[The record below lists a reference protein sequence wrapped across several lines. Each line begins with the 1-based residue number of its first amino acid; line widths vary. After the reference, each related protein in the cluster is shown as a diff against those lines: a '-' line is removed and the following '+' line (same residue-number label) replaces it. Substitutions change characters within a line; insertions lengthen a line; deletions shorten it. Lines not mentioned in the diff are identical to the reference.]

1 MKQGGFEI
9 DDRPVKDPTVKLN
22 LTSPGSYKVR
32 VGKKEFRRIVVE

>member
-9 DDRPVKDPTVKLN
+9 DDQQIKDPIEIESNRARFVQ
-22 LTSPGSYKVR
+22 VR